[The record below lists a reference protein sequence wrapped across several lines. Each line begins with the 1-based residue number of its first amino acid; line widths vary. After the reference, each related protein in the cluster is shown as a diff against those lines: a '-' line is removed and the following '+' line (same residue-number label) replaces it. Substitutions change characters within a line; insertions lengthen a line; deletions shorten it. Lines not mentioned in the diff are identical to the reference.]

1 MKFFTYMILFPNGY
15 LYTGSSGNLDQRRR
29 EHRRNVGKGAM
40 VVFRE
45 AFDSRDEAVA
55 RERQLKGWSR
65 AKKEAL
71 IKSNFESLEK
81 LSQRRGGHLF
91 QRPV

>member
-1 MKFFTYMILFPNGY
+1 MKYFAYMILFPNGY
-15 LYTGSSGNLDQRRR
+15 LYTGSTGNLDRRRR
-29 EHRRNVGKGAM
+29 EHRRNVGKGAK
-40 VVFRE
+40 VVFKE
-45 AFDSRDEAVA
+45 VFESRDEAVV

-71 IKSNFESLEK
+71 ISVNEAK
-81 LSQRRGGHLF
+81 LVTLAKRRSGNLF